1 MKVPSFSR
9 LHQSYID
16 WRFGPINL
24 KAKLGTR
31 GEQAAARFLR
41 QRGLT
46 IIAESESDFG
56 GEIDLIA
63 TDRRRSVMIFVEV
76 KTLASRKPGHPAD
89 RVDEAKQARVT
100 RAALRYLQ
108 RKKLLG
114 HPVRF
119 DVVAVWW
126 PSNET
131 LPTKI
136 EHYASAFDATGVD
149 GFYS

>member
-1 MKVPSFSR
+1 VLKRFVDAY
-9 LHQSYID
+9 LD
-16 WRFGPINL
+16 WRYGTIDL
-24 KAKLGTR
+24 SAKLGTR

-41 QRGLT
+41 RHGLT
-46 IIAESESDFG
+46 VFAQSESDRA

-63 TDRRRSVMIFVEV
+63 TTRRRDIIIFVEV

-108 RKKLLG
+108 RNRLMGCKS
-114 HPVRF
+114 RF

-126 PSNET
+126 PNGSPS
-131 LPTKI
+131 PTKI
-136 EHYASAFDATGVD
+136 EHYAHAFEATGVT